1 MRASRLGSITSSVH
15 ANFSQKSAPSH
26 LHPLGARV
34 NRQTCGLLT
43 EYQSGSIEEK
53 VEQGAGELDERIRSG
68 TTGLF
73 DTFMNG
79 AVMRENSDMSTAS
92 DSVMQATSYSE
103 SSWVNATLYRADQ
116 VTARKPE
123 RNESSFLDTIVG
135 RRGCLRSILNQLE
148 AVAGTNTTVL
158 ITGET
163 GTGKEVIARAI
174 HELSPRR
181 NRNLVKVNCAAMP
194 AGLLESELF
203 GHERGAFTGA
213 INSHIGRFALAD
225 NGTLFLDEIGD
236 MPLEL
241 QPKLLRVLQERE
253 FEAVGSTRTRPVD
266 VHVVAATNQDLKQM
280 VRDREFRED
289 LYYRLNVFPI
299 YLPPLRERKAD
310 IPELVGHFV
319 QQFADSMDKTIEIIP
334 EETMRALVRH
344 CWPGNIRE
352 LQNYIARGVILSNDG
367 IFEPGPLETC
377 EPEPTLKERIRKEII
392 AACERAKWR
401 LGGPEGAAARLGL
414 KRTTLFHKMKRLGIA
429 RPARR
434 AVGASFR

>member
-1 MRASRLGSITSSVH
+1 
-15 ANFSQKSAPSH
+15 
-26 LHPLGARV
+26 
-34 NRQTCGLLT
+34 
-43 EYQSGSIEEK
+43 
-53 VEQGAGELDERIRSG
+53 
-68 TTGLF
+68 
-73 DTFMNG
+73 
-79 AVMRENSDMSTAS
+79 MSTAA
-92 DSVMQATSYSE
+92 DSVMELTRHPE
-103 SSWVNATLYRADQ
+103 SSPIYAPYRADER
-116 VTARKPE
+116 TARKSQ
-123 RNESSFLDTIVG
+123 RTESSFQDTIVG
-135 RRGCLRSILNQLE
+135 RRGSLRSILSQVE

-213 INSHIGRFALAD
+213 INSHVGRFALAD
-225 NGTLFLDEIGD
+225 RGTLFLDEIGD

-253 FEAVGSTRTRPVD
+253 FEAVGSTRTTRVD
-266 VHVVAATNQDLKQM
+266 VRVVAATNQDLKQM

-289 LYYRLNVFPI
+289 LYYRLNAFPI

-310 IPELVGHFV
+310 IPELVEYFV
-319 QQFADSMDKTIEIIP
+319 QQFAASMDKTIETIS
-334 EETMRALVRH
+334 EETMRSLVRH

-367 IFEPGPLETC
+367 VFEPAPLESC
-377 EPEPTLKERIRKEII
+377 EPLEAEQEIANPTLEEKVRREIL
-392 AACERAKWR
+392 AACQRANWK
-401 LGGPEGAAARLGL
+401 LGGPRGAAARLGL
-414 KRTTLFHKMKRLGIA
+414 KRTTLFYKMKRLGIA
-429 RPARR
+429 APADHRED
-434 AVGASFR
+434 

>member
-1 MRASRLGSITSSVH
+1 
-15 ANFSQKSAPSH
+15 
-26 LHPLGARV
+26 
-34 NRQTCGLLT
+34 
-43 EYQSGSIEEK
+43 
-53 VEQGAGELDERIRSG
+53 
-68 TTGLF
+68 
-73 DTFMNG
+73 
-79 AVMRENSDMSTAS
+79 MSTAA
-92 DSVMQATSYSE
+92 DSVMELTRHPE
-103 SSWVNATLYRADQ
+103 SSPIYAPYRADER
-116 VTARKPE
+116 TARKSQ
-123 RNESSFLDTIVG
+123 RTESSFPDTIVG
-135 RRGCLRSILNQLE
+135 HRGSLRSILSQVE

-213 INSHIGRFALAD
+213 INSHVGRFALAD
-225 NGTLFLDEIGD
+225 RGTLFLDEIGD

-253 FEAVGSTRTRPVD
+253 FEAVGSTRTTRVD
-266 VHVVAATNQDLKQM
+266 VRVVAATNQDLKQM

-289 LYYRLNVFPI
+289 LYYRLNAFPI

-310 IPELVGHFV
+310 IPELVEYFV
-319 QQFADSMDKTIEIIP
+319 QQFAASMDKTIETIS
-334 EETMRALVRH
+334 EETMRSLVRH

-367 IFEPGPLETC
+367 VFEPAPLESC
-377 EPEPTLKERIRKEII
+377 EPLEAEQEIANPTLEEKVRREIL
-392 AACERAKWR
+392 AACQRANWK
-401 LGGPEGAAARLGL
+401 LGGPRGAAARLGL
-414 KRTTLFHKMKRLGIA
+414 KRTTLFYKMKRLGIA
-429 RPARR
+429 APADHRED
-434 AVGASFR
+434 